1 MITCSSHRLQWD
13 GLIANV
19 LIADGCR
26 HQIAQ
31 PPQLSRP
38 PTLPR
43 VSGPDATEFDVAVI
57 GGGIAGAAAA
67 WALAPHLR
75 VVVLEAESGLSYHTT
90 GRSAA
95 VLTESYEAEPIRELT
110 GRSRSILTTEFA
122 DVSGLLTKRGVLWI
136 VSIGQDAAVERAL
149 AAARESPVT
158 VDLLDPGTAQTL
170 CPVLRRELCLAALHE
185 PGAMA
190 IDVDLLQREY
200 LRRARS
206 HGAAVRTN
214 ARVTGI
220 RHDEQWYLATNDM
233 TVRCTHVVNA
243 AGAWADEVAIMAG
256 LRPIG
261 LTPLR
266 RTAFLFKAPAGGGHE
281 SWPCTIGIDEGWYFE
296 PYGPLMLGSNA
307 DEHPDVPRDVR
318 AEDIDVAEAIE
329 KISTITT
336 LSIRRVLKQWAG
348 LRTFAADRLP
358 VVGPDRTEPTFHWYA
373 GLGGFG
379 IMTSPALGRVLADRV
394 LTRPDPAEPTSA
406 TWATESRG
414 MYNGR

>member
-1 MITCSSHRLQWD
+1 MGGADVD
-13 GLIANV
+13 G
-19 LIADGCR
+19 
-26 HQIAQ
+26 
-31 PPQLSRP
+31 
-38 PTLPR
+38 
-43 VSGPDATEFDVAVI
+43 FDVAII

-67 WALAPHLR
+67 WALAPQLR
-75 VVVLEAESGLSYHTT
+75 VVVLESESGLGYHST

-95 VLTESYEAEPIRELT
+95 ILTESYEAGPIRELT
-110 GRSRSILTTEFA
+110 RRSRTILTTEFA
-122 DVSGLLTKRGVLWI
+122 SVSGLLSRRGLLW
-136 VSIGQDAAVERAL
+136 VAATGQDAAVERAL
-149 AAARESPVT
+149 AAARESPTT
-158 VDLLDPGTAQTL
+158 VDLLDPGTAQAL

-190 IDVDLLQREY
+190 IDVDLLQQEY

-206 HGAAVRTN
+206 HGATVRTN

-220 RHDEQWYLATNDM
+220 RHDGQWHLTIDGT
-233 TVRCTHVVNA
+233 TVRCSHVVNA

-266 RTAFLFKAPAGGGHE
+266 RTAFLFPAPVGAGHE
-281 SWPCTIGIDEGWYFE
+281 AWPCTIGIDEDWYFE
-296 PYGPLMLGSNA
+296 PQGPLMLGSNA

-329 KISTITT
+329 KINTITT
-336 LSIRRVLKQWAG
+336 LSIRHVLKQWAG

-358 VVGPDRTEPTFHWYA
+358 VVGPDRAEPTFHWYA

-379 IMTSPALGRVLADRV
+379 IMTSPAIGQALADRV
-394 LTRPDPAEPTSA
+394 LARPGPTHDASDRSA
-406 TWATESRG
+406 PTTFS
-414 MYNGR
+414 